1 MNINPVLTISAPYKT
16 DPFSRTEVIQ
26 LQESFDLIGK
36 LNLKGKKL
44 SKSHRKI
51 AEFISV
57 HYDKAVY
64 MTAVSLGQAVEV
76 SEST

>member
-1 MNINPVLTISAPYKT
+1 M
-16 DPFSRTEVIQ
+16 
-26 LQESFDLIGK
+26 QESFDLIAK
-36 LNLKGKKL
+36 LNLNGKKL

-51 AEFISV
+51 AEYISE

-76 SEST
+76 SESTVVRFAAAMGYE